1 MGHRQAMG
9 GKAVSF
15 VKVESGKKFLSA
27 NEIIDLKTYDSGIEL
42 SQSIPAALWKV
53 RPASSYLCP
62 DLIPGTPNGTNEI
75 NNKPKFEDIQEVVM
89 MMMITSAIWP

>member
-1 MGHRQAMG
+1 MGHRQAVG
-9 GKAVSF
+9 GKAVGF

-27 NEIIDLKTYDSGIEL
+27 NEIIDLKTHDSGIEL
-42 SQSIPAALWKV
+42 SQSIPATLWSV

-75 NNKPKFEDIQEVVM
+75 NDKPTFEDIQEVVM
-89 MMMITSAIWP
+89 MMITSAILP